1 MSLDPATI
9 GRYRILGTLGEGGMG
24 VVYLADDP
32 LLKRSLAIKVV
43 RSGVERSE
51 VLARFRREAEI
62 SARLSHPNLIT
73 IFDVGEEPGRG
84 PFLAME
90 LVDGDSLAELIRTR
104 AFAQPEAY
112 PRALGLLLQAM
123 EALETVHRAGIVHR
137 DVKPENFLVSSEGRL
152 KLMDFGIARG
162 EGLRITTTAAFM
174 GTPGYAAP
182 ELLTGGEP
190 SEATDRWSLAL
201 IACEMLTGR
210 NPFEADSVG
219 AVLYRIVHSEPDF
232 PRDMAP
238 ALREVFVRALSK
250 DPAVRHRDLRA
261 FLDDLVRALP
271 IPEGTRQGLR
281 LHLDAPPAGAPRT
294 AFGPSTSELKTV
306 ALRRRRGLWAGSA
319 AAGLGAAGLAA
330 WAFWPSRPEARLV
343 DVYSDPPGASILLDR
358 EKVGV
363 TPLKGLDVRGR
374 EGILTADLEGY
385 NRFVHKLLPDERAVR
400 FRMVLGP
407 WAVAVNTDPPGAAA
421 SLDGAF
427 AGNTPIPRLEVPA
440 EGSHTL
446 RLSRPGFLPW
456 TAILERGK
464 PLPDPIPLQKAP
476 ARTPPSQGADAQGGK
491 APTAADSPEPAPGGP
506 SQGPEKEGK
515 VKRFFRNL
523 FGKQEKKGS

>member
-43 RSGVERSE
+43 RGGVERLE

-73 IFDVGEEPGRG
+73 IFDVGEEPGFG

-90 LVDGDSLAELIRTR
+90 FVDGDSLAELIRTR
-104 AFAQPEAY
+104 AFSQPEAY

-123 EALETVHRAGIVHR
+123 DALETVHRAGIVHR
-137 DVKPENFLVSSEGRL
+137 DVKPENFLVSSDGRL

-162 EGLRITTTAAFM
+162 EGLKITTTAAFM

-219 AVLYRIVHSEPDF
+219 AVLYRIVHSEPWF
-232 PRDMAP
+232 PEDLDP
-238 ALREVFVRALSK
+238 ALRSVFARALAK
-250 DPAVRHRDLRA
+250 DPAARHPDLRT
-261 FLDDLVRALP
+261 FLDELVRALP
-271 IPEGTRQGLR
+271 IPEATRQGLR

-294 AFGPSTSELKTV
+294 SLGPTTSELKTV
-306 ALRRRRGLWAGSA
+306 ALRRRKGLWAGAAAGGLA
-319 AAGLGAAGLAA
+319 AAGLATWLL
-330 WAFWPSRPEARLV
+330 WPSKPATRLV
-343 DVYSDPPGASILLDR
+343 DVYSDPPGATILLDR
-358 EKVGV
+358 ERVGV

-374 EGILTADLEGY
+374 EGILTAELEGY
-385 NRFVHKLLPDERAVR
+385 NRFVHKLLPDEQAVR
-400 FRMVLGP
+400 FRMALGP
-407 WAVAVNTDPPGAAA
+407 WSVAVNTDPPGAAA
-421 SLDGAF
+421 TLDGVF
-427 AGNTPIPRLEVPA
+427 AGNTPIPKLELPA

-446 RLSRPGFLPW
+446 RLTRPGYLPW
-456 TAILERGK
+456 SAILERGR

-476 ARTPPSQGADAQGGK
+476 AAPAAKVAPPAPK
-491 APTAADSPEPAPGGP
+491 AGQPKAADPDAKPA
-506 SQGPEKEGK
+506 EGK
-515 VKRFFRNL
+515 VKTFFRNL
-523 FGKQEKKGS
+523 FGRKGKKES

>member
-43 RSGVERSE
+43 RTGVERSE

-73 IFDVGEEPGRG
+73 IFDVGEEPGFG

-90 LVDGDSLAELIRTR
+90 FVDGDSLAELIRTR
-104 AFAQPEAY
+104 AFTQPEAY

-123 EALETVHRAGIVHR
+123 DALETVHRAGIVHR
-137 DVKPENFLVSSEGRL
+137 DVKPENFLVSSDGRL

-162 EGLRITTTAAFM
+162 EGLKITTTAAFM

-190 SEATDRWSLAL
+190 GEATDRWSLAL

-219 AVLYRIVHSEPDF
+219 AVLYRIVHSEPWF
-232 PRDMAP
+232 PEDLDP
-238 ALREVFVRALSK
+238 ALRAVFARALSK
-250 DPAVRHRDLRA
+250 EPAARHPDTRA

-271 IPEGTRQGLR
+271 IPEATRQGLR

-294 AFGPSTSELKTV
+294 ALGPTTSELKTV
-306 ALRRRRGLWAGSA
+306 ALRRRRGFYSGLA
-319 AAGLGAAGLAA
+319 AAGLGAGALAA
-330 WAFWPSRPEARLV
+330 WALWPSKPPPRRV
-343 DVYSDPPGASILLDR
+343 DVYSEPPGATILLDR
-358 EKVGV
+358 ERVGV
-363 TPLKGLDVRGR
+363 TPLKGLAVEGK
-374 EGILTADLEGY
+374 EGILTAELAGY
-385 NRFVHKLLPDERAVR
+385 NRFVHKLQPGEQAVR
-400 FRMVLGP
+400 FNLSLGP
-407 WAVAVNTDPPGAAA
+407 WTLAVNTDPPGAAA
-421 SLDGAF
+421 TLDGTF
-427 AGNTPIPRLEVPA
+427 KGNTPIPSLEVPA
-440 EGSHTL
+440 EGGHTL
-446 RLSRPGFLPW
+446 RLTRPGYLPW
-456 TAILERGK
+456 SALLERGR
-464 PLPDPIPLQKAP
+464 PLPDPVPLQRAP
-476 ARTPPSQGADAQGGK
+476 ASPGAKAGPPPDPSAGK
-491 APTAADSPEPAPGGP
+491 AED
-506 SQGPEKEGK
+506 GK

-523 FGKQEKKGS
+523 FGKQGKKET

>member
-43 RSGVERSE
+43 RNGVERSE

-73 IFDVGEEPGRG
+73 IFDVGEEPGFG

-90 LVDGDSLAELIRTR
+90 FVDGDSLAELIRTR
-104 AFAQPEAY
+104 AFTQPEAF

-123 EALETVHRAGIVHR
+123 DALETVHRAGIVHR
-137 DVKPENFLVSSEGRL
+137 DVKPENFLVSAEGRL

-162 EGLRITTTAAFM
+162 EGLKITTTAAFM

-190 SEATDRWSLAL
+190 SEASDRWALAL

-210 NPFEADSVG
+210 NPFEGDTVG
-219 AVLYRIVHSEPDF
+219 AVLYRIVHTEPAF
-232 PRDMAP
+232 PGDMDP
-238 ALREVFVRALSK
+238 ELRAVFARALAK
-250 DPAVRHRDLRA
+250 EPADRHPDLRA

-271 IPEGTRQGLR
+271 IPEATRQGLR

-294 AFGPSTSELKTV
+294 SPGPTTSELKTV
-306 ALRRRRGLWAGSA
+306 ALRRRRGLWTGLVA
-319 AAGLGAAGLAA
+319 AALAA
-330 WAFWPSRPEARLV
+330 SGLVAWVLWPSPPPPRLV
-343 DVYSDPPGASILLDR
+343 DIYSDPPGARILLDR
-358 EKVGV
+358 DPVGV
-363 TPLKGLDVRGR
+363 TPLKGVPVDGK
-374 EGILTADLEGY
+374 EGILTAELPGY
-385 NRFVHKLLPDERAVR
+385 NRFVHKLQPDEKAVR
-400 FRMVLGP
+400 FNLSLGP
-407 WAVAVNTDPPGAAA
+407 WSLAVNTDPPGATAT
-421 SLDGAF
+421 LDGVF
-427 AGNTPIPRLEVPA
+427 AGNTPIPKLEVPA

-446 RLSRPGFLPW
+446 RLTRPGYLPW
-456 TAILERGK
+456 TALLERGK
-464 PLPDPIPLQKAP
+464 PLPDPVPLQKAP
-476 ARTPPSQGADAQGGK
+476 ASGLPKPPAPKAAPAGK
-491 APTAADSPEPAPGGP
+491 AEEAKAVEGKPED
-506 SQGPEKEGK
+506 GK
-515 VKRFFRNL
+515 VKKFFRNL
-523 FGKQEKKGS
+523 FGKKDKKES